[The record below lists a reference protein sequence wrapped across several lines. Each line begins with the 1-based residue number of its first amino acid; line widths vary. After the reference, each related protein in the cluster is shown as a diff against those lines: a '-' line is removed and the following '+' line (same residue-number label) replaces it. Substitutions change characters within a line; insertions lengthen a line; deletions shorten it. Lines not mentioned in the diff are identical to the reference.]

1 MGVPRQYH
9 KCIAIIMNN
18 LFVVPIILSMGYFV
32 NTRVLLLETKNDGT
46 YGPNKGNDYETGND
60 YNDDVIVVPEGGQT
74 TTTPTTVP
82 EGGRMTTIPT
92 TGKRCKKECT
102 GGATCL
108 RHKKIYG
115 CFCKKGFYYNGGSC
129 ISGSHKIPEWATT
142 TPTTVP
148 EGGRTTTMPTTAIE
162 NENEPCK
169 PGRYSFEQCPSTRN
183 VLRCIN
189 NKCIKTDKGGRYQP
203 CLPGKS
209 DLEKC
214 PAYEMGKCSPS
225 TPNGWPNG
233 EENYCDFPVN

>member
-148 EGGRTTTMPTTAIE
+148 KGGRMTTMPTTVSEGGQTTTMPTTVPEGGQTTTMPTTAIE

-169 PGRYSFEQCPSTRN
+169 PGKYSFEQCPSTRN

-189 NKCIKTDKGGRYQP
+189 NKCI
-203 CLPGKS
+203 
-209 DLEKC
+209 
-214 PAYEMGKCSPS
+214 
-225 TPNGWPNG
+225 
-233 EENYCDFPVN
+233 